1 MQQERMLLGILAEAG
16 MLLSG
21 TGGEVSSGQHFRFRE
36 KRALQEAKRRGHR
49 REAHRTIN
57 SD

>member
-1 MQQERMLLGILAEAG
+1 MLLGILAEAG

-21 TGGEVSSGQHFRFRE
+21 TGGEVYSGQHFRFRE
-36 KRALQEAKRRGHR
+36 KRPLQEAKRRGHR